1 MKIVSNTKDLG
12 DLEIMN
18 LDQSLIDNATVV
30 VHLLNSEYGEN
41 RNIHKDYGGYLI
53 LVESQEDIKQ
63 LSKYTG
69 CPTIQDYTFEY
80 VDKYDWGYD
89 ALYFKGTEFGIM
101 LYFLNES
108 MSKDN
113 LDYITQFT
121 TI

>member
-1 MKIVSNTKDLG
+1 MKIISNTSNLKDLKK
-12 DLEIMN
+12 MK
-18 LDQSLIDNATVV
+18 LDKSLIDNATVV

-41 RNIHKDYGGYLI
+41 RNIHKEYGGYLI

-101 LYFLNES
+101 LYFLNDS
-108 MSKDN
+108 ISKEN
-113 LDYITQFT
+113 VDYISPFIT
-121 TI
+121 T